1 MDISEFV
8 TLFADQFMN
17 PNETDFSPETRFH
30 ELSGWSSMTALM
42 VIAMIEDNF
51 GTTIPSEVIRS
62 VETIQDLFDAVQKN
76 KGNS

>member
-17 PNETDFSPETRFH
+17 PNETDFSPETKFH

-51 GTTIPSEVIRS
+51 GTTVPSEVIRN
-62 VETIQDLFDAVQKN
+62 VETIQDLFDAVQKSKVN
-76 KGNS
+76 N

>member
-1 MDISEFV
+1 MGISEFV

-17 PNETDFSPETRFH
+17 PNETDFSPKTRFH

-51 GTTIPSEVIRS
+51 GTTVPSEVIRNA
-62 VETIQDLFDAVQKN
+62 ETIQDLFDAVQKS
-76 KGNS
+76 KGNT